1 MGVSKWGILGVYNE
15 LAFVLDIPSF
25 SARIAK
31 PISMTVMNI
40 DWLKEVLQCE
50 IKKSGAPVTPT

>member
-1 MGVSKWGILGVYNE
+1 MGVSKWGISGVYNE

-40 DWLKEVLQCE
+40 DWLKEVLRCG

>member
-1 MGVSKWGILGVYNE
+1 MGVSKWGILRVYNE

-40 DWLKEVLQCE
+40 DWLKEVLRCE

>member
-40 DWLKEVLQCE
+40 DWLKEVL
-50 IKKSGAPVTPT
+50 